1 MDASSESWV
10 TLCNHPN
17 ASLAQLDAAL
27 LREHGI
33 VVLLPEAETSS
44 NLWHL
49 TAAVGGVRVLVA
61 EHDVERARH
70 ILGLSGTNDG
80 TPDEAA
86 DASIGD
92 AWRRDGALSGADARW
107 AAEASA
113 RYANAANSSTAP
125 AASQRSLGE
134 RLLRA
139 SFAGCFFPPFHFY
152 AVVLA
157 LTSFDEA
164 VQDGDPDPGWR
175 RVVALAIA
183 LPSVLLQLWMLSLL
197 WR

>member
-1 MDASSESWV
+1 MDASSENWV

-17 ASLAQLDAAL
+17 ASLAQLDATL
-27 LREHGI
+27 LRKHGI

-49 TAAVGGVRVLVA
+49 TAAVGGVRVLVP
-61 EHDVERARH
+61 EHEVARARD
-70 ILGLSGTNDG
+70 ILGMAGNNDG
-80 TPDEAA
+80 MSEESTDAA
-86 DASIGD
+86 IGD
-92 AWRRDGALSGADARW
+92 SWRKDGALSGADARW

-113 RYANAANSSTAP
+113 RYANSANVPSP
-125 AASQRSLGE
+125 SQPTLGD

-157 LTSFDEA
+157 LTSFDKA
-164 VQDGDPDPGWR
+164 VQDGAPDPGWR

-183 LPSVLLQLWMLSLL
+183 LPSVLLQLWMLAML